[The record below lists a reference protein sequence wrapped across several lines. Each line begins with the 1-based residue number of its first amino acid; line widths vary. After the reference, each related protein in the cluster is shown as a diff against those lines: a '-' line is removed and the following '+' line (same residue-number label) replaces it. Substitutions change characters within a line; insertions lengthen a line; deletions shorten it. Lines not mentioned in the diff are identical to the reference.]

1 LAEMFDTKEYL
12 PALGTVRRVEIGF
25 AGSGFPPPPAWLLA
39 GWLASRLSWAPAGA
53 SSKGLV
59 FRSGSG
65 DVLVAMTGDRR
76 GEGRALERI
85 RIQAE
90 EPHPLDLEFTHQGR
104 EATATIV
111 TRAPRARRTEVPFD
125 YREFAA
131 CIVGEIHRVLFRR
144 RASGSPGSSGIEF
157 RPRVPNAARAA
168 RAPGAPHI
176 PDPGRG
182 IRSRAGGPALR
193 GAHPRALRRP
203 APGRSILRSRIPG
216 PGGRRAH
223 GFSFPRRENSG
234 RSAAPRRRGLD
245 RGAPGNAGHRDL
257 QAPERRAP
265 HCLSRRG
272 QGKGDCGPA
281 DARSRRG

>member
-90 EPHPLDLEFTHQGR
+90 ELIAAVAG
-104 EATATIV
+104 AT
-111 TRAPRARRTEVPFD
+111 PE
-125 YREFAA
+125 
-131 CIVGEIHRVLFRR
+131 
-144 RASGSPGSSGIEF
+144 
-157 RPRVPNAARAA
+157 RPRR
-168 RAPGAPHI
+168 
-176 PDPGRG
+176 
-182 IRSRAGGPALR
+182 
-193 GAHPRALRRP
+193 
-203 APGRSILRSRIPG
+203 ILLSGVTTPEPLYRILASEPTRSRIDWNSIECYFGDERPV
-216 PGGRRAH
+216 PQDH
-223 GFSFPRRENSG
+223 PESNSG
-234 RSAAPRRRGLD
+234 LAFRTLLEPLG
-245 RGAPGNAGHRDL
+245 L
-257 QAPERRAP
+257 QAPR
-265 HCLSRRG
+265 
-272 QGKGDCGPA
+272 
-281 DARSRRG
+281 